1 MKPRLQWYTRVCDD
15 VSLQEKGVLA
25 VVISQVKRF
34 QKAKK
39 LTTMRQGTRR
49 TMKPEMAVGWGD
61 DRLEDQRDV
70 LLNYAELDIDIVW
83 MSDEFVV

>member
-1 MKPRLQWYTRVCDD
+1 
-15 VSLQEKGVLA
+15 
-25 VVISQVKRF
+25 
-34 QKAKK
+34 
-39 LTTMRQGTRR
+39 
-49 TMKPEMAVGWGD
+49 MKPEMVVGWGD